1 MWEWFTPRTARAKT
15 QKTAPQRGTV
25 FRLFGAG
32 SGGSK
37 KFVQRPNFKVVPGR
51 VRPRGSPPE
60 RHGQKLKKPHLKE
73 ARFSD
78 FLVPEA
84 GGQKSSSKGRT
95 SRSSPGG
102 SDQGVRPPNGT
113 GKNSKNRTSRRHGF
127 STFWCRKRGSNPHG
141 IATTG
146 F

>member
-1 MWEWFTPRTARAKT
+1 MWEWFTPQTARAKLKKPHLKEVRFFFFWCRKRGVKKVRPKAELQGRPRAGPTKGFAPRTARAKT

-32 SGGSK
+32 SGKGRK
-37 KFVQRPNFKVVPGR
+37 KFVQWTNFKVVPC
-51 VRPRGSPPE
+51 
-60 RHGQKLKKPHLKE
+60 
-73 ARFSD
+73 
-78 FLVPEA
+78 
-84 GGQKSSSKGRT
+84 
-95 SRSSPGG
+95 G

-113 GKNSKNRTSRRHGF
+113 GKNSKNRTSKRHGF
-127 STFWCRKRGSNPHG
+127 PTFWCRKRGSNPHG